1 MKSKGLLSVLALMVL
16 AGASLKFTQTVSSS
30 SRRTPSVA
38 ANSFAAAPA
47 PIPFF
52 ATTFNVDR
60 TDDTAA
66 LAARACTAAANDCS
80 LRGAII
86 AANTAGGATPII
98 IKLKSA
104 TTYNLTLTN
113 ATQEN
118 GALTGDLDITTTAHS
133 VTIQGS
139 GPSTVINASAL
150 NGGSARDRAFHL
162 TGSGVSAVFQD
173 LTIKNGVAADDGTA
187 GVSTNPTAQNGS
199 FPSARSGGGILN
211 NGGNVT
217 AAGQVLTAKNSIFA
231 DKVVAEN
238 NAMTT
243 SFEAHRNAYLQGV
256 TANYMAGVD
265 NGLCGISLPSIPV
278 AGALTLFNL

>member
-16 AGASLKFTQTVSSS
+16 AGASLKFTQTASSS
-30 SRRTPSVA
+30 SRRIPSA
-38 ANSFAAAPA
+38 AGSSFAAAPA

-66 LAARACTAAANDCS
+66 VAARACTAAANDCS

-133 VTIQGS
+133 VTIQGGGSS
-139 GPSTVINASAL
+139 GPGASIIDAASL
-150 NGGSARDRAFHL
+150 QSGTSHDRAF
-162 TGSGVSAVFQD
+162 Q
-173 LTIKNGVAADDGTA
+173 ITA
-187 GVSTNPTAQNGS
+187 
-199 FPSARSGGGILN
+199 
-211 NGGNVT
+211 
-217 AAGQVLTAKNSIFA
+217 
-231 DKVVAEN
+231 
-238 NAMTT
+238 
-243 SFEAHRNAYLQGV
+243 
-256 TANYMAGVD
+256 
-265 NGLCGISLPSIPV
+265 
-278 AGALTLFNL
+278 